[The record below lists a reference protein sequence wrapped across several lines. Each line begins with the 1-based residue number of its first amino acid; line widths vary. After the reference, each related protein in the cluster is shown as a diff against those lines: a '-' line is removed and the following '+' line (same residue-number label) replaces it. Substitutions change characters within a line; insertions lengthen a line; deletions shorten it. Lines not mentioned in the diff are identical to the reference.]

1 MLFLIRTAFWLM
13 IIVLLLPT
21 DAQQRSEVYGTAQAA
36 VNDVAT
42 FCDRN
47 PETCA
52 RGKDAFGVFV
62 QKAQFGARMLMD
74 LINGRTESGEE
85 EAPSSEGRSLFEPAS
100 FDVSASQASQDTLN
114 PEDREEAWSGPAPA
128 GIDIPGVFRET
139 PGGVAPEKMMSVGI
153 VVAFSWPLPVRH
165 SPKAIVLLVPS
176 VIWPSSM
183 HRPLG
188 PTNWKTPLGSPPV
201 SEPWWLIDEPTQA
214 K

>member
-21 DAQQRSEVYGTAQAA
+21 DEQQRSEVYGTAQAA

-52 RGKDAFGVFV
+52 RGMDAFSVFV

-74 LINGRTESGEE
+74 LINGRAETGEE
-85 EAPSSEGRSLFEPAS
+85 ESPSSEARSLFEPAS

-114 PEDREEAWSGPAPA
+114 PEDREEAWSGPDPA
-128 GIDIPGVFRET
+128 GT
-139 PGGVAPEKMMSVGI
+139 
-153 VVAFSWPLPVRH
+153 
-165 SPKAIVLLVPS
+165 
-176 VIWPSSM
+176 
-183 HRPLG
+183 
-188 PTNWKTPLGSPPV
+188 
-201 SEPWWLIDEPTQA
+201 
-214 K
+214 

>member
-85 EAPSSEGRSLFEPAS
+85 APSSEGASLFEPAS
-100 FDVSASQASQDTLN
+100 FDESASQASQASQDTLN

-128 GIDIPGVFRET
+128 GI
-139 PGGVAPEKMMSVGI
+139 
-153 VVAFSWPLPVRH
+153 
-165 SPKAIVLLVPS
+165 
-176 VIWPSSM
+176 
-183 HRPLG
+183 
-188 PTNWKTPLGSPPV
+188 
-201 SEPWWLIDEPTQA
+201 
-214 K
+214 

>member
-52 RGKDAFGVFV
+52 RGKDAFSVFV

-74 LINGRTESGEE
+74 LINNRSGADDDLDSPGQNARSPEPSALF
-85 EAPSSEGRSLFEPAS
+85 APAR
-100 FDVSASQASQDTLN
+100 FDMSASQDTLR
-114 PEDREEAWSGPAPA
+114 PEDREEAWSGPA
-128 GIDIPGVFRET
+128 GT
-139 PGGVAPEKMMSVGI
+139 
-153 VVAFSWPLPVRH
+153 
-165 SPKAIVLLVPS
+165 
-176 VIWPSSM
+176 
-183 HRPLG
+183 
-188 PTNWKTPLGSPPV
+188 
-201 SEPWWLIDEPTQA
+201 
-214 K
+214 